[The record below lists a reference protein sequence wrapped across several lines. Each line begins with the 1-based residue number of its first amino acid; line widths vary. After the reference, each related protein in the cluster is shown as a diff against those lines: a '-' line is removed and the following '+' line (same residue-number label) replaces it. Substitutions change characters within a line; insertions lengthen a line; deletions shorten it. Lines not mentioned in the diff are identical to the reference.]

1 MLKKSKKKQT
11 EDVGHVDSLP
21 DVTDPDRP
29 RLKRGKSSGNGL
41 DLLPSLMG
49 LPAEMQQAAPP
60 TIDPRSRDAFRSR
73 EREPRP

>member
-1 MLKKSKKKQT
+1 MLKKSKKKP

-41 DLLPSLMG
+41 DVLPSLMG
-49 LPAEMQQAAPP
+49 MPPDMQQAVAVS
-60 TIDPRSRDAFRSR
+60 DAKNHSRASVGLFVGQPGR
-73 EREPRP
+73 